1 MEMSW
6 RILPP
11 TMKAYM
17 KLIKTYL
24 NPLIVDQRTSLNQK
38 NGWRLKVMPENMEC
52 HERDSWKVGQ
62 NIFHFSKTETTV
74 NKTGIFDVTDK

>member
-1 MEMSW
+1 
-6 RILPP
+6 
-11 TMKAYM
+11 MKAYM
-17 KLIKTYL
+17 KFIKAYL
-24 NPLIVDQRTSLNQK
+24 KPLKVDQRTGLTQK
-38 NGWRLKVMPENMEC
+38 NGRRLKVMPENMEC

>member
-1 MEMSW
+1 
-6 RILPP
+6 
-11 TMKAYM
+11 
-17 KLIKTYL
+17 
-24 NPLIVDQRTSLNQK
+24 
-38 NGWRLKVMPENMEC
+38 MPENMEC